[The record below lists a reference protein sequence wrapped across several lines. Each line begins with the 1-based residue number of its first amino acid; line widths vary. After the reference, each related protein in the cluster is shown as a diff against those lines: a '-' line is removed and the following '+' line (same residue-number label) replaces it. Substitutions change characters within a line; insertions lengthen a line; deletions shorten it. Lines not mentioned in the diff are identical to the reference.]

1 PDCVA
6 SRSLLPRS
14 WPTEP
19 TMVAPMATALI
30 GVQAS
35 QPVLAT
41 RPALLGSD
49 VWPAALLSA
58 TAFANV
64 PPNQAARP
72 RSCSNREGKFGTTR
86 SPYVRLNLPASG
98 TRRPDDQTGSGDRHR
113 QPATHLA
120 NPRAAL
126 F

>member
-1 PDCVA
+1 VPEDTGTLVSSDTLRPRTLLYPVMPKAAAVRAVLITDIEATPDCVA

-49 VWPAALLSA
+49 A
-58 TAFANV
+58 
-64 PPNQAARP
+64 
-72 RSCSNREGKFGTTR
+72 
-86 SPYVRLNLPASG
+86 
-98 TRRPDDQTGSGDRHR
+98 
-113 QPATHLA
+113 
-120 NPRAAL
+120 
-126 F
+126 

>member
-1 PDCVA
+1 MPKAAAVTAVLITDIEATPDCVA

-49 VWPAALLSA
+49 ASPAARLSA
-58 TAFANV
+58 TALANV

-72 RSCSNREGKFGTTR
+72 RSCSNREGKFGTL
-86 SPYVRLNLPASG
+86 VLLMFA
-98 TRRPDDQTGSGDRHR
+98 
-113 QPATHLA
+113 
-120 NPRAAL
+120 
-126 F
+126 